1 MRLEHSALLVD
12 SEIYALETSSQST
25 PRQPAQR
32 TYLVI
37 VLSVVGIY
45 MLLFVP
51 AYAATG
57 VIAASL
63 SVIPIGLAGWLF
75 GRRGGTLAGLISV
88 PLHVLLFTLAGAS
101 GGWVVLQ
108 QWPGSVMG
116 IILGLAAGMLGE
128 FAQHV
133 QAQARALERERAALR
148 AEIAERERIERDLQ
162 QAKLAAEAA
171 NRAKSTFLS
180 NASHELRTPLTAI
193 LGYTDLLAL
202 DTQRGDLANLDA
214 DIKKIQTA
222 GNQLLSLIDNVL
234 DLSKIEAGHMKLA
247 PETFELAALLREVA
261 EIAQPMVSRNRN
273 RLLVRPSSP
282 ECVMHMDRAKLRQI
296 LLNLISNAAKFTTDG
311 SVTITAAYAAQAAD
325 AAASDHAER
334 LAAGGWHIIEISD
347 TGIGMTEQQLQRI
360 FQPFVQAEPTI
371 AQTYGG
377 TGLGLALCRR
387 LCQAMGGTITAS
399 SSFGLGSTFT
409 IRLPVAA
416 EPNAQLNNALS

>member
-1 MRLEHSALLVD
+1 
-12 SEIYALETSSQST
+12 
-25 PRQPAQR
+25 
-32 TYLVI
+32 
-37 VLSVVGIY
+37 VLGVVSNY
-45 MLLFVP
+45 MLLVVP

-75 GRRGGTLAGLISV
+75 GRHGGALAGLASV
-88 PLHVLLFTLAGAS
+88 PLHILLFTLAGVS

-116 IILGLAAGMLGE
+116 IVLGVAAGALGE
-128 FAQHV
+128 FAQHI

-148 AEIAERERIERDLQ
+148 AEIAERERVEQALQ
-162 QAKLAAEAA
+162 QAKVAAEAA

-193 LGYTDLLAL
+193 LGYSDLLVL
-202 DTQRGDLANLDA
+202 DSQRGDLANLDL

-234 DLSKIEAGHMKLA
+234 DLSKIEAGHMKLT
-247 PETFELAALLREVA
+247 PETFELAALLHEVG
-261 EIAQPMVSRNRN
+261 EIAQPMLARNRN
-273 RLLVRPSSP
+273 RLLVRPTSADDNL
-282 ECVMHMDRAKLRQI
+282 HTDRAKLRQI
-296 LLNLISNAAKFTTDG
+296 LLNLLSNAAKFTTDG
-311 SVTITAAYAAQAAD
+311 RVTLTTAYAAQAAD
-325 AAASDHAER
+325 AAAGEQPER
-334 LAAGGWHIIEISD
+334 PAVAGWYIIEISD

-360 FQPFVQAEPTI
+360 FEPFVQAEPTI

-387 LCQAMGGTITAS
+387 LCQALGGTITAS
-399 SSFGLGSTFT
+399 SAFGVGSTFT
-409 IRLPVAA
+409 VRLPAIPTA
-416 EPNAQLNNALS
+416 NAPSDDC